1 MQVNRLTFEGF
12 RNLQDGEFS
21 PCSGVNVITGENAQG
36 KTNLLEAI
44 WLFTGGRSF
53 RMAKDKELVGF
64 DREDSRLTMDFFA
77 AERDQTA
84 EIHINGRRSA
94 KLNGIAQSSAAKL
107 AGIFCGV
114 VFSPTHLSLIKGGP
128 QERRHMMD
136 AAYCQLRPAYVK
148 ALNDYNRIL
157 TQRNALCKGGSVGA
171 GADELFDL
179 WDRQLAQTGCL
190 LIHSR
195 QLYLKRMAPE
205 ARKIYDGLCGGK
217 EDFDLQYHSTVPD
230 TTDRTAGEIAAKLYE
245 ELKKHRGD
253 DLAAGFTTVGPH
265 RDDLE
270 VLIGGRCARHFAS
283 QGQQRSAV
291 LAIKLAEATL
301 LKDVT
306 GERPIALLD
315 DVMSELDT
323 SRQDYI
329 LNHIQD
335 WQVFI
340 TCCDST
346 TIFKLINGREFYM
359 SGGKLSTEK

>member
-1 MQVNRLTFEGF
+1 MKVTRLTYERF
-12 RNLQDGEFS
+12 RNLQDGCFE
-21 PCSGVNVITGENAQG
+21 PCAGVNVITGENAQG

-53 RMAKDKELVGF
+53 RQAKDKEMIAFSG
-64 DREDSRLTMDFFA
+64 EDSRIKLDFVA
-77 AERDQTA
+77 GQREQTA
-84 EIHINGRRSA
+84 EITIKQRRQA
-94 KLNGIAQSSAAKL
+94 VLNGIPQTTAAKL
-107 AGIFCGV
+107 SGVFCGV
-114 VFSPTHLSLIKGGP
+114 VFSPAHLSLIKGGP
-128 QERRHMMD
+128 VERRHLMD
-136 AAYCQLRPAYVK
+136 AAYCQLRPTYVK
-148 ALNDYNRIL
+148 ALTDYARVL
-157 TQRNALCKGGSVGA
+157 TQRNALCKA
-171 GADELFDL
+171 GYSGPGTDELLDL
-179 WDRQLAQTGCL
+179 WDKQLAQTGCL

-195 QLYLKRMAPE
+195 QLYLKRMTPI
-205 ARKIYDGLCGGK
+205 ARQIYYGLSGGR
-217 EDFDLQYHSTVPD
+217 EDFDLQYLSTISIPSGS
-230 TTDRTAGEIAAKLYE
+230 TAAEIAAILYT
-245 ELKKHRGD
+245 ELQSRHKA

-270 VLIGGRCARHFAS
+270 VLINGLSARHFGS

-291 LAIKLAEATL
+291 LAMKLAEATL
-301 LKDVT
+301 LQEVL

-346 TIFKLINGREFYM
+346 SILKLVNGQEYKM
-359 SGGKLSTEK
+359 KQGKLST